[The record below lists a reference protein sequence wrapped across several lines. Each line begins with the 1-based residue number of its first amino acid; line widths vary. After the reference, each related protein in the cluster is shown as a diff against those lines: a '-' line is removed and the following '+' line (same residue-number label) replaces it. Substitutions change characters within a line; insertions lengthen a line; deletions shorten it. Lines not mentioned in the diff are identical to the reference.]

1 MFYRISFKLILI
13 ATKQKRHDMRFYADL
28 HIHSHFSIA
37 TSKQLAPEYLD
48 YWAALKGLTVVG
60 SGDFTHPGWL
70 AELKE
75 KVEPAEPGLFRL
87 KSAYRLEGHPGRE
100 VRFVLSAEISS
111 IYKKEGRVRKV
122 HNVMLAPDFET
133 VETIQRKLGQLG
145 NITSDGRPILG
156 LDSRDLL
163 EIALEANEHIVFIP
177 AHIWT
182 PWFSALGSK
191 SGFDSIS
198 QCYGDLTGHIFA
210 VETGLSTDPAMN
222 WMCRFLD
229 SYTLL
234 SNSDAHSPEKLGR
247 NANIFDCDLSYFAM
261 AEAMKNQQ
269 TREFAG
275 TVDLFPQEGKYHYDG
290 HRKCG
295 LRWNPL
301 ETMQHQGL
309 CTVCGKP
316 VTLGVLHRVAQLAD
330 REDITTRPNRKPFH
344 SIIPLKE
351 MLSEVLNVGAGS
363 AKVDRAYH
371 QLLQKAGS
379 ELDILLNKS
388 LDELK
393 PALNELLVEALR
405 RMRAGDIHIEE
416 GFDGQFG
423 EIRVFHPHEQAHL
436 PNQESLFTGVRE
448 TPAVYSAGQM
458 RFNLSDFRTL
468 YARQADKKAEA
479 PSGGTSG
486 LNSEQQAAVRHY
498 RGPALCIAGPGS
510 GKTRVLTER
519 IKELIRTKHVNPASI
534 LALTFTNKAAQ
545 EMQNRLAP
553 AEQGA
558 AAHIHTFHSL
568 GLRLLKEC
576 VPELKE
582 HAALIDGQD
591 RERILERFLGVEKS
605 ELSARARQIETAKR
619 QLLTADKIEDAAFRD
634 LFERYRHFLSA
645 QNLLE
650 LDDLIYRAV
659 LHLEENAE
667 TAAAWRTR
675 FQWILVDEYQDVN
688 FAQYRLLRLLAGENN
703 PNLFVVGDPNQ
714 AIYGFRGADVSF
726 IRRFLEDFSQAAQYR
741 LKKSYRCSNHILK
754 ASEDILRPPSQARQN
769 WLSGLSSGVKIEMVR
784 EASDKSEAE
793 WLARKI
799 EEMVGGTHF
808 FSMDSGVSGGKK
820 SVLSSLNEVAVLCR
834 SSAQMAVIEEAL
846 NNHRIPYQRID
857 RYTSLR
863 SGSLKTTLDLLA
875 LARSPQNR
883 YLQQKLI
890 DLGVIG
896 SIAPQA
902 PLPGRPVVQQLERL
916 LKQYPAL
923 KTSKKERER
932 LLAAAEPFGSD
943 TEAFLDFARLS
954 SPSDLLRFKVE
965 QVALLTMHAAK
976 GLEFEAVF
984 VTGLEQGLVPYQLY
998 PDRKSDEA
1006 EEQRLLYVAMTRAK
1020 KYLFLSSAK
1029 QRFLHGRKLQLE
1041 RSVFLERIE
1050 RELIE
1055 NSARSFKPKPK
1066 KNEGQLSLF

>member
-1 MFYRISFKLILI
+1 
-13 ATKQKRHDMRFYADL
+13 MRFFADL

-37 TSKQLAPEYLD
+37 TSKQLVPEYLD

-75 KVEPAEPGLFRL
+75 KLEPAEPGLFRL
-87 KSAYRLEGHPGRE
+87 KPDFRLEGHPGRE

-111 IYKKEGRVRKV
+111 IYKKQGRVRKV
-122 HNVMLAPDFET
+122 HNVILAPDFET
-133 VETIQRKLGQLG
+133 VEGIQNRLGRLG

-163 EIALEANEHIVFIP
+163 EIALEAGDNIFFIP

-191 SGFDSIS
+191 SGFDSIE
-198 QCYGDLTGHIFA
+198 QCYGDLSGHIHA

-222 WMCRFLD
+222 WMCSFLD
-229 SYTLL
+229 AYTLL

-247 NANIFDCDLSYFAM
+247 NANSFDCELSYPAM
-261 AEAMKNQQ
+261 TEAMKNQPSQ
-269 TREFAG
+269 QFLG

-295 LRWNPL
+295 VRWDPL
-301 ETMQHQGL
+301 QTMRHKGV
-309 CTVCGKP
+309 CSACGKP

-330 REDITTRPNRKPFH
+330 RDDIQTRPNRKPFY

-351 MLSEVLNVGAGS
+351 ILSEVLSVGAGS
-363 AKVDRAYH
+363 VRVDRVYH

-379 ELDILLNKS
+379 ELDILINKP
-388 LDELK
+388 LADLK
-393 PALNELLVEALR
+393 PLVNELLLEALR
-405 RMRAGDIHIEE
+405 RMRAGEIYMEE
-416 GFDGQFG
+416 GFDGQYG
-423 EIRVFHPHEQAHL
+423 VIRVFDPKEKAHL
-436 PNQESLFTGVRE
+436 PTQEALFDQGHE
-448 TPAVYSAGQM
+448 PSAVYVTDRNM
-458 RFNLSDFRTL
+458 RFNVSEFREL
-468 YARQADKKAEA
+468 YAGQPLPQDNSAQNKAA
-479 PSGGTSG
+479 GHG
-486 LNSEQQAAVRHY
+486 LNPEQQAAVAHF
-498 RGPALCIAGPGS
+498 RGPALCLAGPGS

-519 IKELIRTKHVNPASI
+519 IAELVRVKHVNPASI

-545 EMQNRLAP
+545 EMRNRLAS
-553 AEQGA
+553 AEQTA
-558 AAHIHTFHSL
+558 TVQIHTFHSL
-568 GLRLLKEC
+568 GLRLLKEWL
-576 VPELKE
+576 PEPKRNFV
-582 HAALIDGQD
+582 LIDRQE
-591 RERILERFLGVEKS
+591 RERILQRFLSVETS
-605 ELSARARQIETAKR
+605 EVKAAIRQIETAKQTLR
-619 QLLTADKIEDAAFRD
+619 TVNDMEDVRVKE
-634 LFERYRHFLSA
+634 LFGRYQTFLET

-659 LHLEENAE
+659 LYLQQHTE
-667 TAAAWRTR
+667 TVVTLRAR

-688 FAQYRLLRLLAGENN
+688 YAQYRLLRLLAGENE

-714 AIYGFRGADVSF
+714 AIYGFRGADVAF
-726 IRRFLEDFSQAAQYR
+726 IRRFEEDFPMAAQYR
-741 LKKSYRCSNHILK
+741 LKKSYRCSNRILK
-754 ASEDILRPPSQARQN
+754 ASEDILRPPSQSRQN
-769 WLSGLSSGVKIEMVR
+769 WLSGLSSGVKIELVR

-799 EEMVGGTHF
+799 EDMVGGTHF
-808 FSMDSGVSGGKK
+808 FSMDSGVSSGKK
-820 SVLSSLNEVAVLCR
+820 SVLNGLSEVAVLCR
-834 SSAQMAVIEEAL
+834 TGAQMAVIEEAL

-857 RYTSLR
+857 GNTSLR
-863 SGSLKTTLDLLA
+863 SGKIKTVLELLV
-875 LARSPQNR
+875 LAQYPENR

-890 DLGVIG
+890 DLGIIG

-916 LKQYPAL
+916 LKQYTAL
-923 KTSKKERER
+923 KLKKREKER
-932 LLAAAEPFGSD
+932 LFAAAEPFGSD
-943 TEAFLDFARLS
+943 TEAFLNFALLS
-954 SPSDLLRFKVE
+954 TPSDVMRFAVE

-984 VTGLEQGLVPYQLY
+984 VTGLEQGLVPYNLY
-998 PDRKSDEA
+998 PERKSDEA

-1029 QRFLHGRKLQLE
+1029 QRFLQGRNLQLN
-1041 RSVFLERIE
+1041 RSVFLDRIE

-1066 KNEGQLSLF
+1066 KNDGQMSLF

>member
-1 MFYRISFKLILI
+1 
-13 ATKQKRHDMRFYADL
+13 MRFFADL

-37 TSKQLAPEYLD
+37 TSKQLVPEHLD
-48 YWAALKGLTVVG
+48 YWAALKGLSVIG

-75 KVEPAEPGLFRL
+75 KLEPAEPGLFRL
-87 KSAYRLEGHPGRE
+87 KPEFRLEGHPGRE
-100 VRFVLSAEISS
+100 VRFVLSAEISN
-111 IYKKEGRVRKV
+111 IYKKEDRVRKV
-122 HNVMLAPDFET
+122 HNVILSPDFET

-163 EIALEANEHIVFIP
+163 EIALEANENIFFIP

-191 SGFDSIS
+191 SGFDSIDR
-198 QCYGDLTGHIFA
+198 CYGDLSNHIYA

-247 NANIFDCDLSYFAM
+247 NANIFDCDLSYSTM
-261 AEAMKNQQ
+261 TEAMKDQQ
-269 TREFAG
+269 TQAFGG

-295 LRWNPL
+295 VRWNPL
-301 ETMQHQGL
+301 ETMQHGGV
-309 CTVCGKP
+309 CSVCGKP
-316 VTLGVLHRVAQLAD
+316 VTVGVLHRVAQLAD
-330 REDITTRPNRKPFH
+330 REHIETRPNRKPFH

-351 MLSEVLNVGAGS
+351 ILSEVLNVGAGS

-379 ELDILLNKS
+379 EFDILLNTS
-388 LDELK
+388 LEDLK
-393 PALNELLVEALR
+393 PLLNELLVEALR
-405 RMRAGDIHIEE
+405 RMRAGEIHIEE

-423 EIRVFHPHEQAHL
+423 VIRVFHPQEQAHL
-436 PNQESLFTGVRE
+436 PNQKSLFTGVRE
-448 TPAVYSAGQM
+448 KTVAYSAEQSM
-458 RFNLSDFRTL
+458 RFSLSDFRT
-468 YARQADKKAEA
+468 YAQQAAKEVQIPTEKKN
-479 PSGGTSG
+479 TG
-486 LNSEQQAAVRHY
+486 LNAEQQAAVSHY
-498 RGPALCIAGPGS
+498 RGPALCTAGPGS

-519 IKELIRTKHVNPASI
+519 IKELIHAKHVNPVSI

-545 EMQNRLAP
+545 EMRKRLADV
-553 AEQGA
+553 EQA
-558 AAHIHTFHSL
+558 AAVQIYTFHSL
-568 GLRLLKEC
+568 GLRLIRDLF
-576 VPELKE
+576 PELKSDFV
-582 HAALIDGQD
+582 LIDGQE
-591 RERILERFLGVEKS
+591 RERILQRFLGVEKS
-605 ELSARARQIETAKR
+605 EVKALARQIETAK
-619 QLLTADKIEDAAFRD
+619 QSLQTVEDIENAALRE
-634 LFERYRHFLSA
+634 LFGRYRAFLKT

-650 LDDLIYRAV
+650 LDDLIYRMA
-659 LHLEENAE
+659 LHLEKNPE
-667 TAAAWRTR
+667 TAAILRTR

-688 FAQYRLLRLLAGENN
+688 FAQYRLLRLLAGEND

-714 AIYGFRGADVSF
+714 AIYGFRGADMTY
-726 IRRFLEDFSQAAQYR
+726 IRRFLEDFPRAAHYR

-769 WLSGLSSGVKIEMVR
+769 WLSGFSPGVKIEMVR

-799 EEMVGGTHF
+799 EEMLGGTHF
-808 FSMDSGVSGGKK
+808 FSMDSGVSSGKK
-820 SVLSSLNEVAVLCR
+820 SVLKALSEVAVLCR

-846 NNHRIPYQRID
+846 NNHRIPFQRVD
-857 RYTSLR
+857 GHNTLR
-863 SGSLKTTLDLLA
+863 SGAIKTALDLLV
-875 LARSPQNR
+875 LAHHPDNR
-883 YLQQKLI
+883 YLRQKLI
-890 DLGVIG
+890 DLGIIG
-896 SIAPQA
+896 SMAPQV

-923 KTSKKERER
+923 KLSKKERER
-932 LLAAAEPFGSD
+932 LLTAAEPFGSD
-943 TEAFLDFARLS
+943 NDAFLNFAQLS
-954 SPSDLLRFKVE
+954 TPSDVLRFSVE

-984 VTGLEQGLVPYQLY
+984 VTGLEQGLLPYHLY

-1029 QRFLHGRKLQLE
+1029 QRVLQGRQLKLE
-1041 RSVFLERIE
+1041 RSVFLDRIE
-1050 RELIE
+1050 RELIQ
-1055 NSARSFKPKPK
+1055 NSVRTFKPKPKPK
-1066 KNEGQLSLF
+1066 KNDGQRSLF